1 MQVFRL
7 LEDVPADFGPTVVSV
22 GNFDG
27 VHRAHQEVVRNMAER
42 ASSFGGKAVV
52 VTFEPHPL
60 RILRPDIA
68 PKLLTPLPTKL
79 RLLEQRHLDS
89 VLVLPFTRD
98 LSMMSAE
105 DFAREVLAEKLRA
118 REVHEGYNFHFG
130 HKASGNVATL
140 ADLGRRFG
148 FEARIFSEQLIR
160 GHHVS
165 SSEVRKLIA
174 EGRVSR
180 ARALLGRPFSILGN
194 PGRGRGYGHKYTV
207 PTINFARYDELV
219 PADGVY
225 ITWLRV
231 DGQCFEAVTNVGN
244 RPTFGAES
252 FAIESHI
259 LNFHTIEL
267 LPDSELE
274 LFFLKRLRP
283 EIKFPAVEALREQI
297 AKDVHKARRYFRLAK
312 CRSISIVS

>member
-79 RLLEQRHLDS
+79 RLLEERHLDS